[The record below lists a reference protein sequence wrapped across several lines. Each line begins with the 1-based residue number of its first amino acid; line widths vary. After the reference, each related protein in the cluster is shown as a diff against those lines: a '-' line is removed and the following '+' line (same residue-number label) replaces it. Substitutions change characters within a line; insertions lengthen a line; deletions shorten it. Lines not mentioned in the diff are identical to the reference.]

1 MQMIEQTAAV
11 ALLQQSLRDISTGWS
26 LGTFGAL
33 AEFHHVASDLPPL
46 ITLTS
51 NGGEVITGRGAMRA
65 AFCEEVLPLA
75 YEGLTQDPRGWNQ
88 TLSFCLRTELARMAG
103 RAVLMELGPDK
114 GAIREADREAILFD
128 LGVDA
133 AHVDFCVRTDDPEL
147 VAALRQAA
155 GQSVLEPGHPAL
167 AAIAAA
173 SPHRVATS
181 RLGRIEVYQP
191 IPTGPEGRSPI
202 GPHTHLLLQL
212 LRNGRTHSA
221 NAPIPRGWTP
231 ALNLHPP
238 SPITDSLGHRRPFAA
253 DAHAAFQ
260 ALLRAYAPPG
270 AVAEKHR
277 ITRSVLAG
285 ERPQHYLVA
294 PTRAERKA
302 ARVALR
308 QMLHTHPDNPV
319 LPSWLETFDRG
330 ADAPDAD
337 A

>member
-191 IPTGPEGRSPI
+191 IPTGPTLTDRPAHSSAFATAAQRPHPFGERADPARLDAGAQPASAEPDHRLL
-202 GPHTHLLLQL
+202 GPSAA
-212 LRNGRTHSA
+212 LRR
-221 NAPIPRGWTP
+221 
-231 ALNLHPP
+231 
-238 SPITDSLGHRRPFAA
+238 RRPRRLPGAA
-253 DAHAAFQ
+253 AG
-260 ALLRAYAPPG
+260 LRATG
-270 AVAEKHR
+270 GGG
-277 ITRSVLAG
+277 G
-285 ERPQHYLVA
+285 EA
-294 PTRAERKA
+294 
-302 ARVALR
+302 
-308 QMLHTHPDNPV
+308 
-319 LPSWLETFDRG
+319 
-330 ADAPDAD
+330 
-337 A
+337 